1 MQTVIARLPNNP
13 KILKLTFS
21 SNGIL
26 GGISKSKTFYKYKV
40 LSKSAV
46 LKDFYWTWH
55 LNSNPLTH
63 IAPYFIILLCLTPD
77 DFARQGESAGA

>member
-13 KILKLTFS
+13 KILELTFS

-46 LKDFYWTWH
+46 
-55 LNSNPLTH
+55 
-63 IAPYFIILLCLTPD
+63 
-77 DFARQGESAGA
+77 